1 MDAPTPDQA
10 MVLLMLSCG
19 LLWLLIL
26 ANAAWHG
33 GDDEPRSPR
42 ETWRELAEGFSDGTV
57 NVDFY
62 GDSDDE

>member
-10 MVLLMLSCG
+10 MVLLLLACC

-33 GDDEPRSPR
+33 GEGEPRSVER
-42 ETWRELAEGFSDGTV
+42 TWIELTEGFSDGTV

-62 GDSDDE
+62 KDSDDE